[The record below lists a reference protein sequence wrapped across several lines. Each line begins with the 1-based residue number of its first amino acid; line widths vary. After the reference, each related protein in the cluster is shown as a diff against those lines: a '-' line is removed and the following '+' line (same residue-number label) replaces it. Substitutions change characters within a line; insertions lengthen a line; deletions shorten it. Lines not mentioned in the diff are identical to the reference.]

1 MTVTD
6 ANRPRHARP
15 EPEFDREFDLYDEG
29 STDRGFN
36 DDRASHVADFGND
49 DAGNGAGYR
58 GKSWRTEAPA
68 AGAAGLGAAG
78 VGAAGSASAS
88 ANTDRGTF
96 GESNSR
102 ADEYSFV
109 KDNAAAAPAS
119 GAGASAAEPEH
130 QGPPL
135 RGLAMILLAVSVL
148 LIGWAGFSI
157 FGDKDGDDS
166 KNTAQNQTTQNS
178 GQPEQANPA
187 GQPGQATPGAP
198 GADNRKPGENRD
210 GAGNPEDR
218 NKPANPDEPKPGQA
232 SPANRGQNA
241 PGAPA
246 GNPGGPAQGVVNKES
261 EYVTVLNNS
270 PIRGLAGDT
279 ANKLKGQQWAKTGFG
294 NLADTS
300 GTFPKSVVLYPEDNA
315 NARAAAERIASDLGL
330 KAQPRDGRV
339 DETLRGAKMLEGDAP
354 GAVVV
359 ITTNDMPR

>member
-1 MTVTD
+1 MILRAYFRVTLVIDVTEVKIVTVTD
-6 ANRPRHARP
+6 ANRPRHARH
-15 EPEFDREFDLYDEG
+15 EPEFDRDFDLYDEG
-29 STDRGFN
+29 SADRGFN
-36 DDRASHVADFGND
+36 DDRTSHAADFAD
-49 DAGNGAGYR
+49 DEADNSAGHRGKAWRREAPATGAVGAG
-58 GKSWRTEAPA
+58 A
-68 AGAAGLGAAG
+68 AGAAAAEK
-78 VGAAGSASAS
+78 ADAT
-88 ANTDRGTF
+88 AN
-96 GESNSR
+96 
-102 ADEYSFV
+102 
-109 KDNAAAAPAS
+109 
-119 GAGASAAEPEH
+119 AGATASTPEPDATATEPEK

-157 FGDKDGDDS
+157 FGDKGGDDS
-166 KNTAQNQTTQNS
+166 KNTAQNQTAENNPQS
-178 GQPEQANPA
+178 GQANPA
-187 GQPGQATPGAP
+187 EQPGQVAPGAP
-198 GADNRKPGENRD
+198 GAENRQPGD
-210 GAGNPEDR
+210 EHQGAGHPEDR
-218 NKPANPDEPKPGQA
+218 NKPANPDDRKPGQPN
-232 SPANRGQNA
+232 PADRGQNA
-241 PGAPA
+241 PEAPGANA
-246 GNPGGPAQGVVNKES
+246 GGPAQGVVNKEN